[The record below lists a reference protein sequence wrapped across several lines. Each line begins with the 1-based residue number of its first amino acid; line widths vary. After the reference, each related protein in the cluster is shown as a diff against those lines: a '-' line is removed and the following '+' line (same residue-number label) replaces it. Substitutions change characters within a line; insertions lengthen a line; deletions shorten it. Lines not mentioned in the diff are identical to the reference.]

1 MDVLYLCN
9 SMLAGMVSVSASC
22 DRINTWSAILIGF
35 LSQILY
41 SSSKVLFIRLEIDD
55 PLEITSVHG
64 ICGLW
69 SLIASGLFDLQVG
82 LIYQGNIK

>member
-1 MDVLYLCN
+1 MATQICENTVVASATAGVIAFMREIIFNQFDEHNKQRSYKLLDVLYLCN

-41 SSSKVLFIRLEIDD
+41 SSSK
-55 PLEITSVHG
+55 
-64 ICGLW
+64 
-69 SLIASGLFDLQVG
+69 
-82 LIYQGNIK
+82 